1 MGGPPALFTGDK
13 SVRFPQGW
21 DTEGMLTLVQD
32 QPLPMTVLLIAP
44 TLALN
49 E

>member
-1 MGGPPALFTGDK
+1 
-13 SVRFPQGW
+13 VRFRQGW
-21 DTEGMLTLVQD
+21 SPDGVLTLVQD
-32 QPLPMTVLLIAP
+32 QPLPMTVLLVAP